1 MQTRFH
7 MTSLLTCL
15 SLATVLASS
24 PNASSA
30 EESGEKVKVRVCGG
44 GKSGTYIKV
53 GKYLKH
59 MLEAS
64 GGNKT
69 FDVEIYST
77 SGSKENIEAIND
89 NKCDV
94 AVIQHDAT
102 AWFRANSADNP
113 IDLRIA
119 SRAYDEH
126 AHLLCHRDLDVRSFA
141 DLEGL
146 SQKGQGTVYV
156 GSLQSGGAMTLENLK
171 AFYPSAYGK
180 IDATPVEPTL
190 DSVGNIKFDT
200 TQNSIRAALDNK
212 ACAFFVTRA
221 PYKYLAD
228 LPSEVAAK
236 LNLADIDDWKFN
248 DLKDGGERIYDFVHY
263 DQISPADGAK
273 IYESL
278 RNISWSRTTETTL
291 KLSAD
296 LVVNSEWEKDMIARL
311 KEGQRPGA
319 AQRWQ
324 STLEKIGTKQGNF
337 SQLDSQFKDIPV
349 TVLPEQN

>member
-1 MQTRFH
+1 M
-7 MTSLLTCL
+7 
-15 SLATVLASS
+15 
-24 PNASSA
+24 
-30 EESGEKVKVRVCGG
+30 
-44 GKSGTYIKV
+44 
-53 GKYLKH
+53 
-59 MLEAS
+59 
-64 GGNKT
+64 
-69 FDVEIYST
+69 
-77 SGSKENIEAIND
+77 
-89 NKCDV
+89 
-94 AVIQHDAT
+94 
-102 AWFRANSADNP
+102 P
-113 IDLRIA
+113 IA
-119 SRAYDEH
+119 FA
-126 AHLLCHRDLDVRSFA
+126 HRDLGVKSFA

-171 AFYPSAYGK
+171 AFYPSAYGR

-190 DSVGNIKFDT
+190 DSAGNIKFDA

-221 PYKYLAD
+221 PYKYLTE
-228 LPSEVAAK
+228 LPSEVAGK

-248 DLKDGGERIYDFVHY
+248 DLKDGGERVYDFVPY
-263 DQISPADGAK
+263 DQISPIDGDK

-278 RNISWSRTTETTL
+278 RNISWSRTTKTTL

-337 SQLDSQFKDIPV
+337 SQLDSQLKDIPV

>member
-1 MQTRFH
+1 MQNRFK
-7 MTSLLTCL
+7 LTVLSATL
-15 SLATVLASS
+15 SLASFMASS
-24 PNASSA
+24 PNASHAQENS
-30 EESGEKVKVRVCGG
+30 EKVKVRVCGG

-64 GGNKT
+64 NGNRT
-69 FDVEIYST
+69 FDVAIYST
-77 SGSKENIEAIND
+77 SGSKENIEAINA

-102 AWFRANSADNP
+102 IWFRSNSADNP

-126 AHLLCHRDLDVRSFA
+126 AHLICHRDLGVKSFA

-146 SQKGQGTVYV
+146 SKKGQGTVFV

-171 AFYPSAYGK
+171 AFYPDSYGQ

-190 DSVGNIKFDT
+190 DSNGTVKFDA

-228 LPSEVAAK
+228 LPSEAAGK
-236 LNLADIDDWKFN
+236 LNIADIDDWKFN
-248 DLKDGGERIYDFVHY
+248 DLKDKGERVYDFVRF
-263 DQISPADGAK
+263 DEISPADGNK
-273 IYESL
+273 LYESL
-278 RNISWSRTTETTL
+278 RDLPWSKNASTTL

-311 KEGQRPGA
+311 KDSQRPGA

-324 STLEKIGTKQGNF
+324 NTLEKIGTKQGNF
-337 SQLDSQFKDIPV
+337 SQLESQLKDIPV
-349 TVLPEQN
+349 TTLPEQN